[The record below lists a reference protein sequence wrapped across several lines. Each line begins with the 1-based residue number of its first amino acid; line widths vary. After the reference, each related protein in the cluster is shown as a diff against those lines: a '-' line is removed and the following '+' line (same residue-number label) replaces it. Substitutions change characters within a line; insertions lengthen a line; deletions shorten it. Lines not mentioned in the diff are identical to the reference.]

1 MKSKKMAC
9 CWLGVAGL
17 GGQKGAWGSLY
28 GVGVGEARR
37 RGNAVRARESK
48 VEMCIVWGGT
58 RGSVVEAG
66 WEIRRW

>member
-17 GGQKGAWGSLY
+17 GGQKGAWGILY

-37 RGNAVRARESK
+37 RGNGVRERERERERRVEMRIIQDGTRES
-48 VEMCIVWGGT
+48 W
-58 RGSVVEAG
+58 
-66 WEIRRW
+66 RWQCRK